1 MACIIEKWIQLSNKV
16 FDELKEIH
24 FSERLIK
31 SKLDTVG
38 WNGCEF
44 TVAESTIHSA
54 WKILV
59 QIMKT
64 SRGFPLTP
72 SRWAICDWTKMNMA
86 FFNHIWTHLLGVYGN
101 PLEVFMTCTN
111 ICQVLCTLY
120 LSFVLESRRVTD
132 LDWEPCKVSPY
143 NNCFS
148 MAPNGSR
155 VPNYNVQ
162 VMKVNDA
169 AYLRHHLVNYL
180 QPLLES
186 WSGQRN
192 VFDSIMH
199 LELRK

>member
-1 MACIIEKWIQLSNKV
+1 MSFLAILGTLNFGNLSLERCSNLLKWK
-16 FDELKEIH
+16 F
-24 FSERLIK
+24 RT
-31 SKLDTVG
+31 SKIAKNDIFGLF
-38 WNGCEF
+38 EF
-44 TVAESTIHSA
+44 TKIWFHIKWVWRKYYQISTKSILNFTFWKFLEHS
-54 WKILV
+54 
-59 QIMKT
+59 
-64 SRGFPLTP
+64 
-72 SRWAICDWTKMNMA
+72 
-86 FFNHIWTHLLGVYGN
+86 
-101 PLEVFMTCTN
+101 
-111 ICQVLCTLY
+111 
-120 LSFVLESRRVTD
+120 SFVLESRRVTD

-199 LELRK
+199 LELGKIGKW